1 MRTQEALGSSRRTL
15 LSALAALGMTALC
28 SHGIAEEKGAGRL
41 VVVDA
46 GRSAFTI
53 VVADDASP
61 STRYGAAELQ
71 RFLKQMTGVQLPIR
85 SDKGPVAG
93 HEIILGDNA
102 HLRQL
107 GVAID
112 FDRLGHEG
120 YVIRTVA
127 PHLVIAGGQLR
138 GNLYGVYGLLEDHLG
153 CRWFT
158 PTVSRIPKRE
168 RLAIAALNE
177 TRRPPLEYREPFV
190 MDCFDGDWCARNRVN
205 SSAGRLEARHG
216 GKVRFGR
223 GMFVHTFNR
232 LIPPDK
238 YFDAHPEYFSQID
251 GKRVKDHT
259 QLCCTNEEVVKIC
272 TDEMRKHMRADPE
285 ARVFS
290 LSQNDW
296 INYCEC
302 PKCRALVEREGSQ
315 MGPVLYLV
323 NRVAEAL
330 EKGFPDK
337 AIETLAYQYTRKP
350 PKTMRP
356 RRNVIIRLCSIEC
369 CFMHPLATCDQDVN
383 RAFVRDL
390 EGWAKVANRLWVW
403 DYVTSF
409 ADYLVPF
416 PNLRVRD
423 DNIRLL
429 VKNNVTG
436 IFEQDVYNTLN
447 GELSALSG
455 YLGAKLLWDPGYDE
469 DRAINEFLE
478 GVYGKAAGPIR
489 KTIDLMHDAVEDQN
503 IHAGIW
509 VDSRAAP
516 YLTDALLAKCSDLW
530 DEAEKMAANDP
541 GVLERVR
548 FARLSVDHAILDRQR
563 GPGGTGQFV
572 VDHRRFQARTRP
584 EYGQRLD
591 RFFQAARRAGVTRL
605 RESRLDLDQYEAD
618 TRREAS
624 GEVLTFAPLD
634 AVRLADAAPGIGYAY
649 YEGTWQQLP
658 DFDAL
663 KPVSRGTIDRI
674 DLSKAKR
681 DQFFALRFRGY
692 VSVPRDGV
700 YTFFVSS
707 NDGSQ
712 LLIGWKLVVDNDG
725 LHSATKVGGF
735 VGLKAGLHPIDV
747 RYFQEGGTTQFAVT
761 YDGPG
766 ISERTIEPSKLLHRK
781 GQ

>member
-1 MRTQEALGSSRRTL
+1 MGTRAAVRPTRRAFM
-15 LSALAALGMTALC
+15 SALAAVSMTAMC
-28 SHGIAEEKGAGRL
+28 SKGMAEEKGAGRL
-41 VVVDA
+41 VLADE
-46 GRSAFTI
+46 GRSAFAI

-61 STRYGAAELQ
+61 STRYGAEELQ
-71 RFLKQMTGVQLPIR
+71 RFLKQMTGVELPIR

-107 GVAID
+107 GVAMD

-120 YVIRTVA
+120 YVIRTVG
-127 PHLVIAGGQLR
+127 PHLVIAGGSLR

-168 RLAIAALNE
+168 RLAIPALNE
-177 TRRPPLEYREPFV
+177 TRKPALEYREPFV

-205 SSAGRLEARHG
+205 SSAASLEGRHG

-232 LIPPDK
+232 LVPPDK
-238 YFDAHPEYFSQID
+238 YFDAHPEYFSQIN
-251 GKRVKDHT
+251 GKRVKDKT
-259 QLCCTNEEVVKIC
+259 QLCCTNEEVVGIC
-272 TDEMRKHMRADPE
+272 TDEMRKRMRQDPE
-285 ARVFS
+285 ALVFS

-302 PKCRALVEREGSQ
+302 KNCQALAEREGSQ

-330 EKGFPDK
+330 EKEFPDK

-350 PKTMRP
+350 PKRMRP
-356 RRNVIIRLCSIEC
+356 RPNVIIRLCSIEC
-369 CFMHPLATCDQDVN
+369 CFMHPLATCDQEAN

-390 EGWAKVANRLWVW
+390 AGWAKVANRLWVW

-423 DNIRLL
+423 DNIRLF
-429 VKNNVTG
+429 VRNNVTG
-436 IFEQDVYNTLN
+436 IFEQDVYTTLN

-455 YLGAKLLWDPGYDE
+455 YLGAKLLWDASHDE
-469 DRAINEFLE
+469 DQCIDEFLQ

-489 KTIDLMHDAVEDQN
+489 QYIDLMHDVVEQEN
-503 IHAGIW
+503 VHAGIW
-509 VDSRAAP
+509 VDSKAAP
-516 YLTDALLAKCSDLW
+516 YLTDALLTKASDLW
-530 DEAEKMAANDP
+530 DKAEKAAADNS
-541 GVLERVR
+541 GALERVR
-548 FARLSVDHAILDRQR
+548 FARLSVDYALLERQR

-572 VDHRRFQARTRP
+572 VDHQRFQAKTRP
-584 EYGQRLD
+584 EYRQRIT
-591 RFFQAARRAGVTRL
+591 RFFEVARRAKVTWLNEGRL
-605 RESRLDLDQYEAD
+605 NLDQHRANTRQELAD
-618 TRREAS
+618 RL
-624 GEVLTFAPLD
+624 LTFAPLEP
-634 AVRLADAAPGIGYAY
+634 VRVPDAAPGVEYAY
-649 YEGTWQQLP
+649 YEGTWRQLP
-658 DFDAL
+658 DFDTL
-663 KPVSRGTIDRI
+663 RPVSKGTAERI
-674 DLSKAKR
+674 DLSKRGR

-700 YTFFVSS
+700 YTFYTNS

-712 LLIGWKLVVDNDG
+712 LLIGSKLVVENDG

-735 VGLKAGLHPIDV
+735 VGLKAGLHPIEV
-747 RYFQEGGTTQFAVT
+747 RYFQEGGTTQFIVT

-766 ISERTIEPSKLLHRK
+766 IAERTIEPSNLVHRK
-781 GQ
+781 GG